1 MSKKMSNQCTAI
13 LEYIRRNGSIP
24 GMESVKNLGILN
36 YKARINELR
45 EDGWPI
51 VTTYETR
58 VDGAGNRTRF
68 GRYSLRRE
76 AGK

>member
-1 MSKKMSNQCTAI
+1 MGKKMSNQCTAI
-13 LEYIRRNGSIP
+13 LEYIRQNGSIT